1 MSEKFRLEPSREFLR
16 ECVPQIAFFRTFFS
30 KKKVHKGA
38 GFAGNFRIDDTCS
51 ACFANSFR
59 YFLAKMPASS
69 SRRSLQGCS
78 APLAYPLFSA
88 KPARMLRT
96 ACISPLLGEACK
108 GAPHRLH
115 IPPSGRQKIL
125 VRPPFPQAQKSRT
138 NRNNPARSAPF
149 FLPKRPPPGGF
160 FNFRKN
166 FLKICYLSHPFC
178 GYYRCKALLRSG
190 KEETLWRTK
199 K

>member
-1 MSEKFRLEPSREFLR
+1 MSLKLLSFVLSFQKRKYIKERGLQEIFVLMIPVRLALQTPS
-16 ECVPQIAFFRTFFS
+16 VIFS
-30 KKKVHKGA
+30 RKC
-38 GFAGNFRIDDTCS
+38 R
-51 ACFANSFR
+51 
-59 YFLAKMPASS
+59 L
-69 SRRSLQGCS
+69 
-78 APLAYPLFSA
+78 
-88 KPARMLRT
+88 
-96 ACISPLLGEACK
+96 PLLGEACK

-115 IPPSGRQKIL
+115 IPQSGRQKTL

>member
-1 MSEKFRLEPSREFLR
+1 MIPARLALQTPS
-16 ECVPQIAFFRTFFS
+16 VIFS
-30 KKKVHKGA
+30 RKCQLPLLGEACKGA
-38 GFAGNFRIDDTCS
+38 PHRLHI
-51 ACFANSFR
+51 
-59 YFLAKMPASS
+59 PS

-78 APLAYPLFSA
+78 APLAYPPFSA
-88 KPARMLRT
+88 KPARVLRT

-115 IPPSGRQKIL
+115 IPQSGRQKIL

>member
-59 YFLAKMPASS
+59 YFLAKMPASP
-69 SRRSLQGCS
+69 SRRSLQGCF
-78 APLAYPLFSA
+78 APLAYP
-88 KPARMLRT
+88 
-96 ACISPLLGEACK
+96 PLLGEACK

-115 IPPSGRQKIL
+115 IPQSGRQKTL

-149 FLPKRPPPGGF
+149 LFRNVLRPEDFLISE
-160 FNFRKN
+160 KN

>member
-1 MSEKFRLEPSREFLR
+1 MSLKLLSFVLSFQKRKYIKERGLQKIFVLMIPVRLALQTPS
-16 ECVPQIAFFRTFFS
+16 VIFS
-30 KKKVHKGA
+30 RKC
-38 GFAGNFRIDDTCS
+38 R
-51 ACFANSFR
+51 
-59 YFLAKMPASS
+59 L
-69 SRRSLQGCS
+69 
-78 APLAYPLFSA
+78 
-88 KPARMLRT
+88 
-96 ACISPLLGEACK
+96 PLLGEACK

-115 IPPSGRQKIL
+115 IPQSGRQKTL

>member
-1 MSEKFRLEPSREFLR
+1 MSLKLLSFVLSFQKRKYIKERGLQEIFVLMIPARLALQTPS
-16 ECVPQIAFFRTFFS
+16 VIFS
-30 KKKVHKGA
+30 RKCQLPLLGEACKGA
-38 GFAGNFRIDDTCS
+38 SHRLHI
-51 ACFANSFR
+51 
-59 YFLAKMPASS
+59 P
-69 SRRSLQGCS
+69 
-78 APLAYPLFSA
+78 
-88 KPARMLRT
+88 
-96 ACISPLLGEACK
+96 PLLGEACK

-115 IPPSGRQKIL
+115 IPQSGRQKTL

-149 FLPKRPPPGGF
+149 LFRNVLRPEDFLISE
-160 FNFRKN
+160 KN